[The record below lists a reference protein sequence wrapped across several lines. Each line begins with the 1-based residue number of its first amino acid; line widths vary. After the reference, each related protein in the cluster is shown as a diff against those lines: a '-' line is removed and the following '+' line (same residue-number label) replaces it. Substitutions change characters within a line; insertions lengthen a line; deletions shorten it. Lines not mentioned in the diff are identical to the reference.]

1 MFTTPFEKII
11 TRAWGKPGS
20 HSLDA
25 YKATGGYKALE
36 KALELTP
43 AQVIDEVKKSNLR
56 GRGGAGFPTGMKW
69 SFVPKDNPKPKY
81 LCVNGDESEP
91 GTFKD
96 RYILENDPHMML
108 EGIAITCYALDAHV
122 CYVYLRGEFK
132 HQAERTQAAIDE
144 AYKAG
149 IFGKKMLGKDFAL
162 DCYLVRGAG
171 AYICGEETALLES
184 VEGKKGWPRLKPPFP
199 AVVGL
204 FGAPTVV
211 NNVETLASVP
221 HIFERGAGWY
231 AGLGTDKSGGTRLV
245 CLSGTVKKPGVYEVP
260 LSLTIKDLIFKP
272 EYGNGLPAGR
282 KVKAV
287 IPGGSSAPVLA
298 ADELDVALEFEA
310 LKTKQTMAGSGG
322 VIVMDDSACMVRC
335 LWRVARFY
343 AEESCGQCTPCREG
357 TPWQTRLLRKI
368 EEGRATHEDLETL
381 VHVASSIAPYP
392 PIGLGNTICALGDA
406 AALPTH
412 SFFQKFKDEFIAH
425 VEQKKCPHGDKPWGA
440 FQDAYNKGL
449 PQ

>member
-1 MFTTPFEKII
+1 MAAPAIEPLISKFWGTPQSWTLE
-11 TRAWGKPGS
+11 
-20 HSLDA
+20 A
-25 YKATGGYKALE
+25 YRKRGGYEGLKKALE
-36 KALELTP
+36 MAP
-43 AQVIDEVKKSNLR
+43 AAVIDEVKKSNLR
-56 GRGGAGFPTGMKW
+56 GRGGAGFPTGLKW
-69 SFVPKDNPKPKY
+69 SFVPKDSPKPKY
-81 LCVNGDESEP
+81 LAVNGDESEP

-96 RYILENDPHMML
+96 RYILELDPHMML
-108 EGIAITCYALDAHV
+108 EGIAIAAWALNVHT

-132 HQAERTQAAIDE
+132 FPAERCQAAIDE

-149 IFGKKMLGKDFAL
+149 IFGKKVLGKDFEL
-162 DCYLVRGAG
+162 NCYLVRGAG

-184 VEGKKGWPRLKPPFP
+184 LEGKKGWPRLKPPFP

-221 HIFERGAGWY
+221 HVFSMGPDAY
-231 AGLGTDKSGGTRLV
+231 AKLGTDKSGGTRLV
-245 CLSGTVKKPGVYEVP
+245 CLSGTVNRPGVYEC
-260 LSLTIKDLIFKP
+260 SMHTTFNDLIFDEK
-272 EYGNGLPAGR
+272 YGRGLPNGR

-287 IPGGSSAPVLA
+287 IPGGSSAPVLSPH
-298 ADELDVALEFEA
+298 ELGTAMEFEA
-310 LKTKQTMAGSGG
+310 LKPLQSMAGSGG
-322 VIVMDDSACMVRC
+322 VIVMDDRTCMVRS

-368 EEGRATHEDLETL
+368 EEGRASMEDLEL
-381 VHVASSIAPYP
+381 LSNVATSIAPYP

-412 SFFQKFKDEFIAH
+412 SFLMRFRAEFEAH
-425 VEQKKCPHGDKPWGA
+425 IHEKRCPFGDKPWGE
-440 FQDAYNKGL
+440 FGEWS
-449 PQ
+449 